1 MTKYAGRSATFDFDG
16 TPVGQVRSVGA
27 FGSSR
32 AQIDASVYGEDW
44 TSFVL
49 GLQDG
54 DEMAMVCAHDPAD
67 AGQAAIA
74 SAYDTSPDTPATLT
88 ITHADSGAA
97 WDVTVI
103 VAAVSYE
110 TALDGLLVQNATLK
124 IVNPGVVAS

>member
-1 MTKYAGRSATFDFDG
+1 MTKFAGRSATFDFDG
-16 TPVGQVRSVGA
+16 TPIGQLRSVGA

-32 AQIDASVYGEDW
+32 NQIDASVYGEEW

-54 DEMAMVCAHDPAD
+54 DEMQLVAAHDPAD
-67 AGQAAIA
+67 SGQAAIA
-74 SAYDTSPDTPATLT
+74 TAYDTAPDTPATLT
-88 ITHADSGAA
+88 ITHVDSGAA

-110 TALDGLLVQNATLK
+110 TALDGLLTQNATLK